1 MSFNDD
7 NSNDWAVYK
16 MYVIEEIK
24 DLKDSL
30 EKVKS
35 KVEDIRGLVIETK
48 TKVLGLTVGVPTVIS
63 LIIAAAQIYF
73 GGWIPSKIT
82 KKEISF

>member
-30 EKVKS
+30 EKVKL

-73 GGWIPSKIT
+73 GG
-82 KKEISF
+82 

>member
-1 MSFNDD
+1 MSFNDE
-7 NSNDWAVYK
+7 NSNDWAAYK

-24 DLKDSL
+24 ELKDSL

-48 TKVLGLTVGVPTVIS
+48 TKILGLTIGVPTIIS
-63 LIIAAAQIYF
+63 LIIAIAQIYF
-73 GGWIPSKIT
+73 GS
-82 KKEISF
+82 

>member
-7 NSNDWAVYK
+7 HSNDWAAYK
-16 MYVIEEIK
+16 IYVMEELK

-48 TKVLGLTVGVPTVIS
+48 TKVVALTVGIPTVIS
-63 LIIAAAQIYF
+63 IILGAAQIYF
-73 GGWIPSKIT
+73 GG
-82 KKEISF
+82 

>member
-1 MSFNDD
+1 MSFNDE

-24 DLKDSL
+24 ELKDSL
-30 EKVKS
+30 EKVKL

-48 TKVLGLTVGVPTVIS
+48 TKVLGLTIGVPTIIS

-73 GGWIPSKIT
+73 GG
-82 KKEISF
+82 

>member
-1 MSFNDD
+1 MSFNDDD

-48 TKVLGLTVGVPTVIS
+48 TKVLGLTVGVPTLIS

-73 GGWIPSKIT
+73 GG
-82 KKEISF
+82 

>member
-1 MSFNDD
+1 MSFNDE

-24 DLKDSL
+24 ELKDSL
-30 EKVKS
+30 EKVKT

-48 TKVLGLTVGVPTVIS
+48 TKVLSLTVGVPTIIS

-73 GGWIPSKIT
+73 GG
-82 KKEISF
+82 

>member
-7 NSNDWAVYK
+7 SNDWARYK

-35 KVEDIRGLVIETK
+35 KVEDIRDLVTETK

-73 GGWIPSKIT
+73 GG
-82 KKEISF
+82 

>member
-1 MSFNDD
+1 MSFNDE

-73 GGWIPSKIT
+73 GG
-82 KKEISF
+82 

>member
-48 TKVLGLTVGVPTVIS
+48 TKVLGLTVGVPTLIS

-73 GGWIPSKIT
+73 GG
-82 KKEISF
+82 

>member
-1 MSFNDD
+1 MSFNDE
-7 NSNDWAVYK
+7 NSNDWGVYK
-16 MYVIEEIK
+16 MYVIEELK

-30 EKVKS
+30 EKVKL

-73 GGWIPSKIT
+73 GG
-82 KKEISF
+82 

>member
-1 MSFNDD
+1 MSFNEE
-7 NSNDWAVYK
+7 NSNDWAAYK
-16 MYVIEEIK
+16 VYVIEEIK

-30 EKVKS
+30 EKVKL

-73 GGWIPSKIT
+73 GG
-82 KKEISF
+82 

>member
-30 EKVKS
+30 EKVKL

-48 TKVLGLTVGVPTVIS
+48 TKVIGLTVGVPTVIS

-73 GGWIPSKIT
+73 GG
-82 KKEISF
+82 